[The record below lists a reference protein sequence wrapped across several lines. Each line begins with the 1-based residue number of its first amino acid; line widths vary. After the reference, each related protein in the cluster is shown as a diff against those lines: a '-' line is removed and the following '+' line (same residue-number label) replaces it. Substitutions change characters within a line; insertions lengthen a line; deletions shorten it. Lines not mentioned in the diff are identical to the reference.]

1 VGGERCG
8 GHGGNLGL
16 VESVRLSLHCNGAD
30 GLVWRTTQQTG
41 NLAVIV
47 VGGGLFVLLT
57 FALTTELF
65 ATNSP
70 SVLYSQAVDKI
81 RASDAVRLPSLHLL
95 YTNGI
100 ARRTLTTPTQIH
112 PFPPFISS
120 SKGKST
126 PTPR

>member
-1 VGGERCG
+1 MEGGRCG
-8 GHGGNLGL
+8 CHGGNLGL
-16 VESVRLSLHCNGAD
+16 VESVRLYLR
-30 GLVWRTTQQTG
+30 GLGRAYGSVWRTTQQTG

-81 RASDAVRLPSLHLL
+81 RASDAVCLPFLPLL
-95 YTNGI
+95 YANKI
-100 ARRTLTTPTQIH
+100 ARRTPTTPT
-112 PFPPFISS
+112 
-120 SKGKST
+120 
-126 PTPR
+126 

>member
-1 VGGERCG
+1 VDQLGLEEGRAWDRSHWVLGLVGGERCG
-8 GHGGNLGL
+8 GRGGNLGL
-16 VESVRLSLHCNGAD
+16 VGSVSRPCRSDEGYGTD
-30 GLVWRTTQQTG
+30 GVVWRTTQQTG

-81 RASDAVRLPSLHLL
+81 RASDAVSRHHSFSIM
-95 YTNGI
+95 Y
-100 ARRTLTTPTQIH
+100 
-112 PFPPFISS
+112 
-120 SKGKST
+120 
-126 PTPR
+126 